1 MSTSRTALRFAA
13 LLFLLAGLLLLRRPV
28 FGQNAAPMPA
38 KPASQT
44 IVAAPTRFSVVI
56 QGAALGK
63 GQDVILIPG
72 LSSSRE
78 VYSAEAKLLTANYR
92 LHLIQIAGFAGE
104 PAGPNATGQIL
115 APVVEQLHQYI
126 VTNKLQHPAV
136 IGHSLGGLLGLMLAD
151 AHPEDVGKLLIV
163 DSLPFY
169 ALVFAPEA
177 TVEVVTPQATVMRD
191 QIIAAPSDVYA
202 AMATQTAS
210 FLVLNPDARK
220 LVAASS
226 IASDRTVMANAM
238 YEDLTTDLRPKL
250 ATIKTPTTLLYPFDA
265 SAVGPDST
273 KIDAIYTSA
282 YSTMP
287 NLKIHRIDDSR
298 HFIMYDQPA
307 AFDKAIQSFLK
318 P

>member
-1 MSTSRTALRFAA
+1 MTTSRTTSRFIII
-13 LLFLLAGLLLLRRPV
+13 LLFLAGLLLLRKPV
-28 FGQNAAPMPA
+28 FGQAI
-38 KPASQT
+38 T
-44 IVAAPTRFSVVI
+44 AAPTRFSVVI
-56 QGAALGK
+56 QGAAPGK
-63 GQDVILIPG
+63 GPDVILIPG
-72 LSSSRE
+72 LSSSRD
-78 VYSAEAKLLTANYR
+78 VYAAEAKLLTGNYR
-92 LHLIQIAGFAGE
+92 LHLIQIAGFSGD
-104 PAGPNATGQIL
+104 PAGPNATGPIL

-126 VTNKLQHPAV
+126 VTNKLQHPAI

-177 TVEVVTPQATVMRD
+177 TVDVVKPQAEAMRN
-191 QIIAAPSDVYA
+191 QMLAASPDVYA
-202 AMATQTAS
+202 AMANQTAS
-210 FLVLNPDARK
+210 YLVLNPDARK

-226 IASDRTVMANAM
+226 IASDRTVMVNAM
-238 YEDLTTDLRPKL
+238 YEDLVTDLRPQL
-250 ATIKTPTTLLYPFDA
+250 ASIKTPTTLLYPYDA
-265 SAVGPDST
+265 AAVGPDST
-273 KIDAIYTSA
+273 KIDTIYTSA

-307 AFDKAIQSFLK
+307 AFDKAVQLFLK